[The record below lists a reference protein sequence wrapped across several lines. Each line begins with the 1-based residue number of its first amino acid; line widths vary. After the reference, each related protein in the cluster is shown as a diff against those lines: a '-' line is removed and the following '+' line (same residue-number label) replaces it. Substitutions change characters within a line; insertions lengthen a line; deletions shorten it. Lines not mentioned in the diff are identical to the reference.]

1 MMAEV
6 NMNMLSLKQ
15 EFVRYVSHEIRLVYM
30 GMLSMEIIMIWTYQR
45 IQIMT
50 RSPLN
55 VVHAGLDIVRSDV
68 EAQSLNLGASGV
80 PSAGRV
86 HISAETAEM
95 IEQIFAASSTAIE
108 ILDDLLVYEHI
119 DSGNWDVITSL
130 FHMFIHFPRN

>member
-1 MMAEV
+1 MMVEV

-30 GMLSMEIIMIWTYQR
+30 GMSMMMIIMIWTYQR

-80 PSAGRV
+80 PSAGV
-86 HISAETAEM
+86 HISVETAEM

-108 ILDDLLVYEHI
+108 ILDDLLIYEHI
-119 DSGNWDVITSL
+119 DSGNWMS
-130 FHMFIHFPRN
+130 